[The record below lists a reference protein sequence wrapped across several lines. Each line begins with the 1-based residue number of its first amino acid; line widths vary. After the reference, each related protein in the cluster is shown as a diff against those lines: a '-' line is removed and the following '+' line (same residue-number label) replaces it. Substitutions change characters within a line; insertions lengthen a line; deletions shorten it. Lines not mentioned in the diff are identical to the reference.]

1 MRVLAIETSCDE
13 TGVAIV
19 DGEKTPNGFVFRVL
33 GSALLSQAELH
44 APYGGVFPTLAKREH
59 EKNLPII
66 LEQALRAVST
76 SSDNSSEKGP
86 RVSPLAD
93 NLPVGEA
100 GPDSFSSE
108 FSSLV
113 IEQLKSLKINAIA
126 VTNGPGLEP
135 ALWTGIVFAK
145 QLAKET
151 GLPLMGV
158 NHMEGHL
165 LSSLAH
171 RSIGEGGPQKHSQ
184 ILENMRIEYRL
195 EDVQFPV
202 LGLLISGGHT
212 EFVLMKDWFEY
223 EIVGKTLDDAVG
235 EAFDKV
241 ARLLDLPY
249 PGGPQISKLAD
260 QHRQAEQKTLEKSPG
275 GGVPLFKG
283 AKRLL
288 KSGAK
293 DFSKE
298 FSVELPRPMLTSK
311 NCDMSFSGLK
321 TAALYALRKAQD
333 ELPRK
338 LSDEEKQAFAREFED
353 AVGDVFVTKTRKA
366 LIETEAKTFVI
377 GGGVAAN
384 RYLRERLQ
392 SLVLKEFGD
401 PSSEQG
407 IELRLPDLTI
417 TGDNATMIAE
427 AALTHLLTHG
437 IPHDQSEGLRAEG
450 SLSLDTS
457 H

>member
-13 TGVAIV
+13 TGVAILA
-19 DGEKTPNGFVFRVL
+19 GEKTPNGFSFQVL
-33 GSALLSQAELH
+33 GSALLSQADLH

-59 EKNLPII
+59 EKNLPVI

-113 IEQLKSLKINAIA
+113 IEQLKSLKIDAIA

-135 ALWTGIVFAK
+135 ALWTGITFAK

-165 LSSLAH
+165 ISSLAR
-171 RSIGEGGPQKHSQ
+171 RSSSEGSLGST
-184 ILENMRIEYRL
+184 YVL
-195 EDVQFPV
+195 EDVQFPI

-212 EFVLMKDWFEY
+212 EFVLMKDWFAY

-241 ARLLDLPY
+241 ARLLNLPY

-260 QHRQAEQKTLEKSPG
+260 QHRKAELKNLEKSPG
-275 GGVPLFKG
+275 GGEPLFKG

-288 KSGAK
+288 KSGVK

-298 FSVELPRPMLTSK
+298 FSVELPRPMLQSK

-321 TAALYALRKAQD
+321 TAALYALRQAQG
-333 ELPRK
+333 EPSRK
-338 LSDEEKQAFAREFED
+338 LSDDEKAAFAREFED

-366 LIETEAKTFVI
+366 LTETDAKTFVI

-392 SLVLKEFGD
+392 SLVLDEFPD
-401 PSSEQG
+401 PSSSEQG
-407 IELRLPDLTI
+407 IELRFPDLTI

-427 AALTHLLTHG
+427 AALAHLLTTG
-437 IPHDQSEGLRAEG
+437 VPQDQSGSLRAEG